1 MKEIFFNADHSPIG
15 AFSSFTLGYPG
26 AKGGLG
32 MELGKPADQN
42 VFIGLQTADGKYYEA
57 LPFFDYSEDES
68 KRFDIEKLEQGDKP
82 SVLVWFD
89 KNCVTRQFNLATDTW
104 NAGDLEFKIYS
115 PIRSVPDPEK
125 SIDME
130 MKKAIVPAVFAE
142 VTVDNT
148 GNKNWRRVFI
158 GYKASIPNSGMRKI
172 YINDGQICGV
182 GEGRNTAIVSKGE
195 NVRVANGFSMED
207 ILGNQLV
214 ENWTMTLGNCG
225 ALILDIPPGQKV
237 TFPVA
242 ICFYRDGIVT
252 TGIDAAYYY
261 TKFFRNL
268 EDVAEFTM
276 NNFNDLVD
284 ACKEDEKLIEG
295 YNLPDAKK
303 FMLCQA
309 ARSYYASTE
318 FLCYNGKPLWVVNE
332 GEYRMMN
339 TLDLTVD
346 MLFYELRMNPWTV
359 RNVLDMFSERYS
371 YEDTLRFPND
381 NKEFP
386 GGISFTHD
394 MGVINNFSRPGYSSY
409 EMYGKTGC
417 FSHMTH
423 EELVNWCCCAF
434 GYYNATNDL
443 KWMDKNID
451 LLKSCFQSMVNRDA
465 PDAGERDGIMSLDS
479 SRTMGGAEIT
489 TYDSLDA
496 SLGQARNNVYMAGKC
511 WALYVLFDS
520 LFNERGMMDFAELAK
535 AQARKCVDTIIKNS
549 DKKDYIPAIIGE
561 GIEAAIIPA
570 VEGLI
575 FPYIAGLKDVVSENG
590 PYGDYIKLLKKHIK
604 AVMKPGIC
612 IFEDG
617 GWKIS
622 STSNNSWPS
631 KIYLCKFII
640 SDILDIDADSF
651 SKDADEVHK
660 SWLLR
665 GENAYWCFS
674 DQFILGEAIGSKY
687 YPRGVT
693 NILWLYKK

>member
-15 AFSSFTLGYPG
+15 AFSSFTLGFPG

-42 VFIGLQTADGKYYEA
+42 VFIGLQSHDGKCYEA

-68 KRFDIEKLEQGDKP
+68 KRFDIEKSDQSDT
-82 SVLVWFD
+82 SDILVWFE
-89 KNCVTRQFNLATDTW
+89 KNSITRQFGLATDTW
-104 NAGDLEFKIYS
+104 IAGDLEFKIYS
-115 PIRSVPDPEK
+115 PVRPVPDPLE
-125 SIDME
+125 STETE
-130 MKKAIVPAVFAE
+130 MKKAIVPAIFAE

-148 GNKNWRRVFI
+148 GSKSWRRAFI

-172 YINDGQICGV
+172 LIDDGQVSGI

-195 NVRVANGFSMED
+195 NVRAANGFSMED
-207 ILGNQLV
+207 ILGCKLV
-214 ENWTMTLGNCG
+214 ENWSMILGNYG
-225 ALILDIPPGQKV
+225 ALILDVPPGKKV
-237 TFPVA
+237 TFPVV
-242 ICFYRDGIVT
+242 ICFHRDGIVT

-268 EDVAEFTM
+268 EDVAEFALK
-276 NNFNDLVD
+276 NFKELIN

-295 YNLPDAKK
+295 YNLPETKK

-309 ARSYYASTE
+309 VRSYYASTE
-318 FLCYNGKPLWVVNE
+318 FLMYNGKPLWVVNE

-346 MLFYELRMNPWTV
+346 MLFYELKMNPWTV

-381 NKEFP
+381 SRLFP

-394 MGVINNFSRPGYSSY
+394 MGVMNNFSRPGYSSY

-434 GYYNATNDL
+434 GYYSTTNDH

-451 LLKSCFQSMVNRDA
+451 LLKSCFLSMVNRDGV
-465 PDAGERDGIMSLDS
+465 DESERDGIMSLDS

-496 SLGQARNNVYMAGKC
+496 SLGQARNNIYMASKC
-511 WALYVLFDS
+511 WALYVLFEG
-520 LFNERGMMDFAELAK
+520 LFNERGMMDLADS
-535 AQARKCVDTIIKNS
+535 ANTQARKCVDTIIKNS

-561 GIEAAIIPA
+561 GVEAAIIPA
-570 VEGLI
+570 VEGLV
-575 FPYIAGLKDVVSENG
+575 FPYIAGLRDAVSESG
-590 PYGDYIKLLKKHIK
+590 PYGDYIKLLKKHIE

-612 IFEDG
+612 LFEDG

-640 SDILDIDADSF
+640 SEILGIDADSF
-651 SKDADEVHK
+651 SKNADEVHK

-674 DQFILGEAIGSKY
+674 DQFILGDAIGSKY